1 VDAKVAMHIVDRRQN
16 PGGKSLEN
24 RQRFLRRAK
33 SLVQAAVKKT
43 SQDRDI
49 KDILRGGEVAIPL
62 DGMHEP
68 RFRREGGARDTV
80 LPGNKKFVEGDILP
94 RSGKGDDGK
103 PKDPGDGDGE
113 DAFRFVLSRD
123 EFVDLFLDDLELPDL
138 TKRKLANVESDSLRR
153 TGFTTSGSPANISV
167 SRTVSNALM
176 RRVALRR
183 PQPEAI
189 AELEAELETGG
200 EARKAELIAE
210 IEALKSKLRR
220 IPFIDPIDIRY
231 RRFETYPK
239 PVAQAVMFCLMDVS
253 GSMSEHMKDLAK
265 RFYMLLYVFLKR
277 RYRHVEIV
285 FIRHTDRAEE
295 VDEQTFFYGP
305 ASGGTLV
312 SSALEAMHE
321 IVRSRFRPSDW
332 NIYAAQASD
341 GDNSTAD
348 GEAVARLLTE
358 QILPVSQ
365 FFAYLEVGEAGGYS
379 FEMPDSSLWTL
390 YERLRASGAPLSMRK
405 VHDRSEIFPV
415 FHDLFQRRAKH
426 EKAAS

>member
-1 VDAKVAMHIVDRRQN
+1 VAIHIVDRRLN

-33 SLVQAAVKKT
+33 SLVQAAVKKS

-49 KDILRGGEVAIPL
+49 KDVLEGGEVSIPL

-68 RFRREGGARDTV
+68 RFRREGGTRDMV
-80 LPGNKKFVEGDILP
+80 FPGNKKFVEGDMLP
-94 RSGKGDDGK
+94 RSGGGAGGRPTEAGEGDS
-103 PKDPGDGDGE
+103 E
-113 DAFRFVLSRD
+113 DAFRFVLNRD
-123 EFVDLFLDDLELPDL
+123 EFVDLFLDDLELPEL
-138 TKRKLANVESDSLRR
+138 TKRRLADVESEGLHRA
-153 TGFTTSGSPANISV
+153 GYTTTGSPANLSI

-176 RRVALRR
+176 RRVALQRPR
-183 PQPEAI
+183 PQVI
-189 AELEAELETGG
+189 AELEAELEDCD
-200 EARKAELIAE
+200 EARRAELQAKIAT
-210 IEALKSKLRR
+210 LKSKIRR

-231 RRFETYPK
+231 RRFENVPK

-295 VDEQTFFYGP
+295 VDEETFFHGP

-312 SSALEAMHE
+312 SSALQAMHE
-321 IVRSRFRPSDW
+321 IIRSRFRPADW

-341 GDNSTAD
+341 GDNLSAD
-348 GEAVARLLTE
+348 GEVAGRILTDH
-358 QILPVSQ
+358 ILPVSQ

-390 YERLRASGAPLSMRK
+390 YERLRSSGAPLSMRK

-415 FHDLFQRRAKH
+415 FHDLFQRRGKH
-426 EKAAS
+426 EKVSS

>member
-1 VDAKVAMHIVDRRQN
+1 MVIHIVDRRLN

-49 KDILRGGEVAIPL
+49 KDVLEGGEVAIPL

-68 RFRREGGARDTV
+68 RFRREGGTRDMV
-80 LPGNKKFVEGDILP
+80 LPGNKKFIEGDMLP
-94 RSGKGDDGK
+94 RSGEGGGGK
-103 PKDPGDGDGE
+103 PKDPGEGDGE

-138 TKRKLANVESDSLRR
+138 TKRKLADVESEGLRR
-153 TGFTTSGSPANISV
+153 AGFTTSGSPANISV

-183 PQPEAI
+183 PRPQAI
-189 AELEAELETGG
+189 AELEAELETCD
-200 EARKAELIAE
+200 EARRSELIAE
-210 IEALKSKLRR
+210 IEKLKSKLRR
-220 IPFIDPIDIRY
+220 IPFIDPLDIRY

-295 VDEQTFFYGP
+295 VDEDTFFHGP
-305 ASGGTLV
+305 ASGGTMV
-312 SSALEAMHE
+312 SSALQAMHE
-321 IVRSRFRPSDW
+321 VVRSRFRPADW

-341 GDNSTAD
+341 GDNSSAD
-348 GEAVARLLTE
+348 GDVAGRILTDL
-358 QILPVSQ
+358 ILPVSQ

-390 YERLRASGAPLSMRK
+390 YERLRSQGAPLSMRK

-415 FHDLFQRRAKH
+415 FHDLFQRRGQQ
-426 EKAAS
+426 EKAST

>member
-1 VDAKVAMHIVDRRQN
+1 M
-16 PGGKSLEN
+16 
-24 RQRFLRRAK
+24 
-33 SLVQAAVKKT
+33 
-43 SQDRDI
+43 
-49 KDILRGGEVAIPL
+49 
-62 DGMHEP
+62 
-68 RFRREGGARDTV
+68 
-80 LPGNKKFVEGDILP
+80 LP
-94 RSGKGDDGK
+94 RSGEGGGGK
-103 PKDPGDGDGE
+103 PKDPGEGDGE

-138 TKRKLANVESDSLRR
+138 TKRKLADVESEGLRR
-153 TGFTTSGSPANISV
+153 AGFTTSGSPANISV

-183 PQPEAI
+183 PRPQAI
-189 AELEAELETGG
+189 AELEAELETCD
-200 EARKAELIAE
+200 EARRSELIAE
-210 IEALKSKLRR
+210 IEKLKSKLRR
-220 IPFIDPIDIRY
+220 IPFIDPLDIRY

-295 VDEQTFFYGP
+295 VDEDTFFHGP
-305 ASGGTLV
+305 ASGGTMV
-312 SSALEAMHE
+312 SSALQAMHE
-321 IVRSRFRPSDW
+321 IVRSRFRPADW

-341 GDNSTAD
+341 GDNSSSD
-348 GEAVARLLTE
+348 GEVAGRILTDL
-358 QILPVSQ
+358 ILPVSQ

-390 YERLRASGAPLSMRK
+390 YERLRSQGAPLSMRK

-415 FHDLFQRRAKH
+415 FHDLFQRRGQQ
-426 EKAAS
+426 EKAST

>member
-1 VDAKVAMHIVDRRQN
+1 VVIHIVDRRLN

-49 KDILRGGEVAIPL
+49 KDVLEGGEVAIPL

-68 RFRREGGARDTV
+68 RFRREGGTREMV
-80 LPGNKKFVEGDILP
+80 LPGNKKFVEGDMLP
-94 RSGKGDDGK
+94 RSGEGGGGK
-103 PKDPGDGDGE
+103 PRDPGEGDGE

-138 TKRKLANVESDSLRR
+138 TKRKLADVESEGLRR
-153 TGFTTSGSPANISV
+153 AGFTTSGSPANISV

-183 PQPEAI
+183 PRPEAI
-189 AELEAELETGG
+189 AELEAELQTCD
-200 EARKAELIAE
+200 EARRSELIAE
-210 IEALKSKLRR
+210 IEKLKSKLRR
-220 IPFIDPIDIRY
+220 IPFIDPLDIRY

-295 VDEQTFFYGP
+295 VDEDTFFHGP
-305 ASGGTLV
+305 ASGGTMV
-312 SSALEAMHE
+312 SSALQAMHE
-321 IVRSRFRPSDW
+321 VVRSRFRPADW

-341 GDNSTAD
+341 GDNSSAD
-348 GEAVARLLTE
+348 GDVAGRILTDL
-358 QILPVSQ
+358 ILPVSQ

-390 YERLRASGAPLSMRK
+390 YERLRSQGAPLSMRK

-415 FHDLFQRRAKH
+415 FHDLFQRRGQQ
-426 EKAAS
+426 EKAST

>member
-1 VDAKVAMHIVDRRQN
+1 
-16 PGGKSLEN
+16 
-24 RQRFLRRAK
+24 
-33 SLVQAAVKKT
+33 
-43 SQDRDI
+43 
-49 KDILRGGEVAIPL
+49 
-62 DGMHEP
+62 
-68 RFRREGGARDTV
+68 
-80 LPGNKKFVEGDILP
+80 
-94 RSGKGDDGK
+94 
-103 PKDPGDGDGE
+103 
-113 DAFRFVLSRD
+113 
-123 EFVDLFLDDLELPDL
+123 
-138 TKRKLANVESDSLRR
+138 
-153 TGFTTSGSPANISV
+153 
-167 SRTVSNALM
+167 
-176 RRVALRR
+176 
-183 PQPEAI
+183 
-189 AELEAELETGG
+189 
-200 EARKAELIAE
+200 
-210 IEALKSKLRR
+210 
-220 IPFIDPIDIRY
+220 
-231 RRFETYPK
+231 
-239 PVAQAVMFCLMDVS
+239 VAQAVMFCLMDVS

-312 SSALEAMHE
+312 SSALQAMHE

-348 GEAVARLLTE
+348 AEAVARLLTE